1 LSAFSSKEW
10 GKNTLKRIAITPLY
24 MNLQDFI
31 ENFADQFDDTDK
43 AVFTGETK
51 FKELDEWSS
60 LTALSIIAMVD
71 DEYDVIIKGNDI
83 INSETIQDLFEAVEK
98 LCK

>member
-1 LSAFSSKEW
+1 MELE
-10 GKNTLKRIAITPLY
+10 
-24 MNLQDFI
+24 QFI
-31 ENFADQFDDTDK
+31 ENFAAQFDDTDE
-43 AVFTGETK
+43 ALFTAETK

-83 INSETIQDLFEAVEK
+83 INSDTIRDLFHAVEK
-98 LCK
+98 LHH